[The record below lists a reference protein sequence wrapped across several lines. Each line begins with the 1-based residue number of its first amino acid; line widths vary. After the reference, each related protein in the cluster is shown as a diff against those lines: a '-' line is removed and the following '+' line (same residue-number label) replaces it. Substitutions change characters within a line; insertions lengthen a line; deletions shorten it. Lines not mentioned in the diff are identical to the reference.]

1 MPWRRIFYADAVLTE
16 VAVTADPHDGRSVRV
31 TLTESA
37 HHLVPRITAAIGDC
51 MAPLTGPLSTD
62 EQTRLTALLTKAV
75 GLENP

>member
-1 MPWRRIFYADAVLTE
+1 MAALTE

-51 MAPLTGPLSTD
+51 MTPLTGPLSTD
-62 EQTRLTALLTKAV
+62 EQTRLTALTKAL